1 VPRTPSAARCCAFAL
16 AGALYRHP
24 LILAG
29 ALGGIVVA
37 GVAAGVGRE
46 VARSLKLA
54 LPFALLVA
62 IVNALVYEGGE
73 TLLIRGGEFLG
84 RRWDVT
90 LESAA
95 EGMLMGN
102 RRRRATKPGH
112 HRSTRM
118 ETPV

>member
-1 VPRTPSAARCCAFAL
+1 MTLIPTYRSRPSALHAARAGVGAAFCCAFAL

-37 GVAAGVGRE
+37 GMAAGVGRE

-62 IVNALVYEGGE
+62 SVNALVYQGGE
-73 TLLIRGGEFLG
+73 TLLVRG
-84 RRWDVT
+84 
-90 LESAA
+90 
-95 EGMLMGN
+95 
-102 RRRRATKPGH
+102 
-112 HRSTRM
+112 
-118 ETPV
+118 